1 MGRVVLLAPPNKGS
15 ELVEFFGDGSAFK
28 WRMGPAGQELEAGAD
43 SVPLALPVADC
54 ELGVI
59 AGNLSLNPISGALV
73 PGPNDGKV
81 SVDSTRLAG
90 MTDHIVLPVSHSLMM
105 LIPLVIGQTLRFLDA
120 GRFDPA
126 LTVVMALR
134 LTLGGG

>member
-1 MGRVVLLAPPNKGS
+1 MGGILLRLWLAEHRPRSMGRVVLLAPPNKGS
-15 ELVEFFGDGSAFK
+15 ELADRFGDWSAFK
-28 WRMGPAGQELEAGAD
+28 WRMGPAGQELGTGAD

-73 PGPNDGKV
+73 PGRNDGKV

-90 MTDHIVLPVSHSLMM
+90 MTGYIVPPVSH
-105 LIPLVIGQTLRFLDA
+105 RFL
-120 GRFDPA
+120 
-126 LTVVMALR
+126 VVA
-134 LTLGGG
+134 